1 MLINGPARCF
11 DLTRTFKPGTQEF
24 KIHNLVEG
32 MPKCGFETKF
42 KFIKMSVPIDKI
54 RIKDWT
60 KGEKKICPIC
70 FKKEN

>member
-1 MLINGPARCF
+1 MPINGPARCF
-11 DLTRTFKPGTQEF
+11 DSTRTFKPGTQEF

-42 KFIKMSVPIDKI
+42 KFIEMSVSI
-54 RIKDWT
+54 
-60 KGEKKICPIC
+60 KKIENWKLCPIC